1 MLIAGVKAIHIVA
14 LAVWCAGLLA
24 LPTIY
29 ASRTGL
35 RSLERDTLHRMAR
48 AIFIAVTSPAAF
60 IAVVAGTLLI
70 FLRGLF
76 TPWMALK
83 LLVVGLLILIHVRQ
97 GFVILHLFDPDGRY
111 ARWRQWA
118 ATTATTVVIAAILW
132 LVLAKPEI
140 DLAMLPPVMRQ
151 PGGLQSLLD
160 TMVPMP

>member
-1 MLIAGVKAIHIVA
+1 MLITWVKAIHIIA
-14 LAVWCAGLLA
+14 LTVWCAGLLA

-35 RSLERDTLHRMAR
+35 RSLERDNLHRLAR
-48 AIFIAVTSPAAF
+48 TIYISVTSPAAF
-60 IAVVAGTLLI
+60 VTVVAGTLLI
-70 FLRGLF
+70 FLRGVF

-83 LLVVGLLILIHVRQ
+83 LLAVGLLVLIHVRQ
-97 GFVILHLFDPDGRY
+97 GFIILHLFDPDGRY
-111 ARWRQWA
+111 ARWRQWT

-132 LVLAKPEI
+132 LVLAKPDF
-140 DLAMLPPVMRQ
+140 DLAMLPAVMHQ